1 MYEYSEDNLIEQT
14 AIDLFF
20 NQLGWDTQLA
30 YNKESFGEGST
41 LGRLNKK
48 EVVLKKIFFEKLKQ
62 FNPNLPDQAYN
73 QAYEKLIEES
83 ITKSLAEINF
93 EKYQLLRNGIP
104 VDFINEK
111 GEQVKNKTLKVF
123 DFDNADNNNFLAV
136 RQLWIQGNSN
146 RERRPDIIGFVNGIP
161 LLFIELKAAH
171 RKLENAYND
180 NFTDYKDVIPK
191 LFYYNAFVMLSNGI
205 ESRIGSVT
213 GKYQHFHEWKR
224 ITEEDEGIVALDRI
238 IVGVCE
244 KRRFLDM
251 FENFILFD
259 NSLGKVVKLI
269 ARNHQFIGVNKAIE
283 NLKRKTESGKFELER
298 LEQIKK
304 NLSPEEYQNQKS
316 EIQNRKSQLGV
327 FWHTQGSGKSYS
339 MVFFCQKIHRKFTG
353 SYTFLIV
360 TDRNELDTQIYGT
373 FSGVGAV
380 PQVKAGA
387 KDSLKAGSGKHLKE
401 LLSSEHRY
409 LFTLIHKFNFEELIT
424 ERDNIIVITDEAH
437 RTQNGQLAMNLRNAL
452 PNASFIGFTGTPLFK
467 DDEITKR
474 IFGDYVSRYDFK
486 RSVDDGATVPLYYE
500 NRGEY
505 LGLKNPVINEQIR
518 AVIDAESEDLD
529 SDQRSRVEQLFA
541 REYPI
546 LTAKKR
552 LDAIAKDVVW
562 HFCNRGYKGK
572 GMFIALD
579 KLTAV
584 KMYDLITVHWEKYV
598 EQVEKEISKGK
609 YGDQEL
615 LEKSRE
621 LQWIKETEICV
632 VVSPEQNEI
641 QKFQKWDL
649 DIEPHREK
657 MNTQDLETRFKDEND
672 PFRFVIV
679 CAMWITGFDVPTLST
694 LYLDK
699 PLKSHTLMQ
708 AIARA
713 NRISEGKNNGLIV
726 DYIETYTALLDALA
740 IYGSGGDEGG
750 SGGGEKPE
758 PPVKPKEELIKQL
771 EEALEAT
778 ETFLQDEV
786 KFDLQELINADG
798 LHKLAAMEKAV
809 NAVYTNDET
818 KRKFQVLARE
828 VFNKYKALQ
837 PDKVLNQYAPRKN
850 AIDVIYTAIEDN
862 IESADVAEIMRKIQ
876 NVVDGS
882 IEILAAEPVPSPEG
896 IGTGDEGIDLSGLN
910 FDLLEQYFLKTKN
923 KNAVVQSLKD
933 KVEKQLK
940 RMVERNPLTVD
951 YYKRYQQII
960 EEYNR
965 GKDEVVIKETFR
977 KLIELVNSY
986 SAEEAHTKREGL
998 NDEQK
1003 AIFDILRRGKSL
1015 DEKEKKEV
1023 KKIAIELIE
1032 ELKKEKLR
1040 IDQWAEKSITAAA
1053 IYNYVNKTLFEFLP
1067 YPTYQ
1072 TDDIDLRTNLV
1083 YEHLKNQY
1091 FGGGISIYGK
1101 F

>member
-1 MYEYSEDNLIEQT
+1 M
-14 AIDLFF
+14 
-20 NQLGWDTQLA
+20 G
-30 YNKESFGEGST
+30 T
-41 LGRLNKK
+41 LC
-48 EVVLKKIFFEKLKQ
+48 
-62 FNPNLPDQAYN
+62 
-73 QAYEKLIEES
+73 
-83 ITKSLAEINF
+83 
-93 EKYQLLRNGIP
+93 
-104 VDFINEK
+104 
-111 GEQVKNKTLKVF
+111 
-123 DFDNADNNNFLAV
+123 DNALH
-136 RQLWIQGNSN
+136 
-146 RERRPDIIGFVNGIP
+146 IISKFWQIN
-161 LLFIELKAAH
+161 
-171 RKLENAYND
+171 
-180 NFTDYKDVIPK
+180 KDVIPK
-191 LFYYNAFVMLSNGI
+191 LFDYNAFIILSNGI
-205 ESRIGSVT
+205 ESRIGSIT

-244 KRRFLDM
+244 KKRFLDL

-283 NLKRKTESGKFELER
+283 NIQHKEQLYKLGKISLE
-298 LEQIKK
+298 EK
-304 NLSPEEYQNQKS
+304 QK
-316 EIQNRKSQLGV
+316 LGV

-339 MVFFCQKIHRKFTG
+339 MVFFCQKIHHKFTG

-387 KDSLKAGSGKHLKE
+387 KDSLKANSGKHLRE

-409 LFTLIHKFNFEELIT
+409 LFTLIHKFNFEEEIT
-424 ERDNIIVITDEAH
+424 KRDNIIVISDEAH
-437 RTQNGQLAMNLRNAL
+437 RTQGGNLAMNLRNAL

-552 LDAIAKDVVW
+552 LDAIAKDAVW

-584 KMYDLITVHWEKYV
+584 KMYDLITEHWKKYV
-598 EQVEKEISKGK
+598 EQLEMEVSRGK

-632 VVSPEQNEI
+632 VVSSEQNEI

-657 MNTQDLETRFKDEND
+657 MNTQDLETRFKDEDD

-750 SGGGEKPE
+750 GGGGEKPE

-786 KFDLQELINADG
+786 NFDLQELINADG

-828 VFNKYKALQ
+828 VFKKYKALQ

-862 IESADVAEIMRKIQ
+862 IESADVADIMRKIQ
-876 NVVDGS
+876 NVVDES
-882 IEILAAEPVPSPEG
+882 IENMVAEPHPSPEG
-896 IGTGDEGIDLSGLN
+896 RGAGGEGIDLSGLN

-923 KNAVVQSLKD
+923 KNAAVQSLKD

-940 RMVERNPLTVD
+940 QMVERNPLTVD
-951 YYKRYQQII
+951 YYKRYQEII

-986 SAEEAHTKREGL
+986 SEEEADTKREGL
-998 NDEQK
+998 TDEQK
-1003 AIFDILRRGKSL
+1003 AIFDILRHGKKL
-1015 DEKEKKEV
+1015 EENEKNEI
-1023 KKIAIELIE
+1023 KKIAVELLD
-1032 ELKKEKLR
+1032 ELKKDKLKVEQVWEK
-1040 IDQWAEKSITAAA
+1040 AETTAAV
-1053 IYNYVNKTLFEFLP
+1053 YRYVNDTLFEKLP

-1072 TDDIDLRTNLV
+1072 TDDIDLKTNLV
-1083 YEHLKNQY
+1083 YEHLKHQY
-1091 FGGGISIYGK
+1091 FGGGMSIYGQY
-1101 F
+1101 

>member
-1 MYEYSEDNLIEQT
+1 MSYEYSEDNLIERT
-14 AIDLFF
+14 AMELFYK
-20 NQLGWDTQLA
+20 QLGWDIQYA
-30 YNKESFGEGST
+30 YNTESFGEGST

-48 EVVLKKIFFEKLKQ
+48 EVVLKKIFFDKLKQ
-62 FNPNLPDQAYN
+62 FNPNLPEQAYT

-83 ITKSLAEINF
+83 ITKSLAEINY
-93 EKYQLLRNGIP
+93 EKHQLLRNGIP

-136 RQLWIQGNSN
+136 QQLWIQGKSN

-180 NFTDYKDVIPK
+180 NFTDYKDVITK
-191 LFYYNAFVMLSNGI
+191 LFYYNAFVVLSNGI
-205 ESRIGSVT
+205 ESRIGSIT

-238 IVGVCE
+238 IVGVCQ
-244 KRRFLDM
+244 KKRFLDL

-283 NLKRKTESGKFELER
+283 NIRHKEELYKQGK
-298 LEQIKK
+298 I
-304 NLSPEEYQNQKS
+304 SIEEKQK
-316 EIQNRKSQLGV
+316 LGV

-339 MVFFCQKIHRKFTG
+339 MVFFCQKIHHKFTG

-387 KDSLKAGSGKHLKE
+387 KDSLKANSGKHLKE
-401 LLSSEHRY
+401 LLGSEHRY
-409 LFTLIHKFNFEELIT
+409 LFTLIHKFNFEEEIT
-424 ERDNIIVITDEAH
+424 KRDNIIVISDEAH
-437 RTQNGQLAMNLRNAL
+437 RTQGGSLAMNLRNAL

-505 LGLKNPVINEQIR
+505 LKLNNPKINEHIR
-518 AVIDAESEDLD
+518 TLLEREELESDE
-529 SDQRSRVEQLFA
+529 RSKVEKLIA
-541 REYPI
+541 KEYPI

-552 LDAIAKDVVW
+552 LNDIAKDAVW

-584 KMYDLITVHWEKYV
+584 RMYDLITEHWKKYV
-598 EQVEKEISKGK
+598 EQLEKEVSKGK

-621 LQWIKETEICV
+621 LIWIKETEICV
-632 VVSPEQNEI
+632 VVSSEQNEI
-641 QKFQKWDL
+641 QKFKKWDL

-672 PFRFVIV
+672 HFRFVIV

-740 IYGSGGDEGG
+740 IYGSGGEDN
-750 SGGGEKPE
+750 GGGEKPE
-758 PPVKPKEELIKQL
+758 APVKPKEELINLL

-778 ETFLQDEV
+778 ETFLKDEV
-786 KFDLQELINADG
+786 NFNLQELINADG

-818 KRKFQVLARE
+818 KRKYQVLARE
-828 VFNKYKALQ
+828 VFKKYKALQ
-837 PDKVLNQYAPRKN
+837 PDKMLNTYATRKN

-862 IESADVAEIMRKIQ
+862 IESADVADIMRKIQ
-876 NVVDGS
+876 NVVDES
-882 IEILAAEPVPSPEG
+882 IENMIAEPGRNEEK
-896 IGTGDEGIDLSGLN
+896 IIDLSGLDFN
-910 FDLLEQYFLKTKN
+910 LLEQYFLKTKN
-923 KNAVVQSLKD
+923 KNTAVQSLKD

-940 RMVERNPLTVD
+940 QMVERNPLTID
-951 YYKRYQQII
+951 YYKRYQEII

-986 SAEEAHTKREGL
+986 SEEEATTKREGL
-998 NDEQK
+998 TDEQK
-1003 AIFDILRRGKSL
+1003 AIFDILRHGKKL
-1015 DEKEKKEV
+1015 EEKEKNEI
-1023 KKIAIELIE
+1023 KKISIKLLE
-1032 ELKKEKLR
+1032 ELKRDKLK
-1040 IDQWAEKSITAAA
+1040 IEQWYDKSVTAAA
-1053 IYNYVNKTLFEFLP
+1053 VFNTISKTLFETLP
-1067 YPTYQ
+1067 YPAFQ
-1072 TDDIDLRTNLV
+1072 NDEIDLKTNLV
-1083 YEHLKNQY
+1083 YEHLRQQY
-1091 FGGGISIYGK
+1091 YGGGLSIYGSY
-1101 F
+1101 

>member
-1 MYEYSEDNLIEQT
+1 MPESLQNSPEQMLYLQPYLDSMTWEYSEDNLIEQT

-20 NQLGWDTQLA
+20 NRLGWDTLLA
-30 YNKESFGEGST
+30 YNKEGFGDGST

-48 EVVLKKIFFEKLKQ
+48 EVVLKKIFFEKIRE
-62 FNPNLPDQAYN
+62 FNPGLPQKAY
-73 QAYEKLIEES
+73 QEAYEKLMEES

-104 VDFINEK
+104 VDFIDEK

-123 DFDNADNNNFLAV
+123 DFDNAENNNFLAV
-136 RQLWIQGNSN
+136 RQLWIQGKSN

-191 LFYYNAFVMLSNGI
+191 LFHYNAFVLLSNGI
-205 ESRIGSVT
+205 ESRIGSIT

-238 IVGVCE
+238 ILGVCE
-244 KRRFLDM
+244 KNRFLDL

-283 NLKRKTESGKFELER
+283 NIQHKEQLYKLGKITLE
-298 LEQIKK
+298 EK
-304 NLSPEEYQNQKS
+304 QK
-316 EIQNRKSQLGV
+316 LGV

-339 MVFFCQKIHRKFTG
+339 MVFFCQKIHHKFTG
-353 SYTFLIV
+353 SYTFLVV

-387 KDSLKAGSGKHLKE
+387 KDSLKASSGKHLRE
-401 LLSSEHRY
+401 LLGSEHRY
-409 LFTLIHKFNFEELIT
+409 LFTLIHKFNFEEEIT
-424 ERDNIIVITDEAH
+424 KRNNIIVISDEAH
-437 RTQNGQLAMNLRNAL
+437 RTQGGQLAMNLRNAL

-505 LGLKNPVINEQIR
+505 LGLKNPIINEQIR

-546 LTAKKR
+546 LTSKKR
-552 LDAIAKDVVW
+552 LDAIAKDAVW

-572 GMFIALD
+572 GMFVALD
-579 KLTAV
+579 KITAV
-584 KMYDLITVHWEKYV
+584 KMYDLIIEHWKKYV
-598 EQVEKEISKGK
+598 EKLEKEISKGK

-621 LQWIKETEICV
+621 LKWIKETEICV
-632 VVSPEQNEI
+632 VVSSEQNEI

-649 DIEPHREK
+649 DIEPHRDK

-740 IYGSGGDEGG
+740 IYGSGGEESD
-750 SGGGEKPE
+750 GGENKE
-758 PPVKPKEELIKQL
+758 PPVKPKEELICQL

-778 ETFLQDEV
+778 EIFLKDEV
-786 KFDLQELINADG
+786 NFDLLELINATG
-798 LHKLAAMEKAV
+798 LQKLAAMEKAV

-828 VFNKYKALQ
+828 MFKKYKALQ

-862 IESADVAEIMRKIQ
+862 VESADVADIMRKIQ
-876 NVVDGS
+876 KVVDDS
-882 IEILAAEPVPSPEG
+882 IENMVAESDYNEG
-896 IGTGDEGIDLSGLN
+896 KIIDLSGLD

-923 KNAVVQSLKD
+923 KNAAVQALKD
-933 KVEKQLK
+933 RVEKQLK

-951 YYKRYQQII
+951 YYKRYQEII

-986 SAEEAHTKREGL
+986 SEEQADAKREGL
-998 NDEQK
+998 TDEQK
-1003 AIFDILRRGKSL
+1003 AIFDILRQGKKL
-1015 DEKEKKEV
+1015 EEKDKNEI
-1023 KKIAIELIE
+1023 KKISIQLLE
-1032 ELKKEKLR
+1032 ELKKDKLKVE
-1040 IDQWAEKSITAAA
+1040 QWSDKSVTAAA
-1053 IYNYVNKTLFEFLP
+1053 VFNTISKTLFETLP
-1067 YPTYQ
+1067 YPTYH
-1072 TDDIDLRTNLV
+1072 TDDIDLKTNLV
-1083 YEHLKNQY
+1083 YEHLKHQY
-1091 FGGGISIYGK
+1091 FGGGVSVYGHY
-1101 F
+1101 

>member
-1 MYEYSEDNLIEQT
+1 MTWEYSEDNLIEQT

-20 NQLGWDTQLA
+20 NQLGWDTLLA
-30 YNKESFGEGST
+30 YNKEGFGEGST

-48 EVVLKKIFFEKLKQ
+48 EVVLKKIFIEKLKL
-62 FNPNLPDQAYN
+62 FNPNLPEQAYN
-73 QAYEKLIEES
+73 QAYEKLMEES

-123 DFDNADNNNFLAV
+123 DFDNANNNNFLAV
-136 RQLWIQGNSN
+136 RQLWIQGKSN

-191 LFYYNAFVMLSNGI
+191 LFHYNAFVLLSNGI
-205 ESRIGSVT
+205 ESRIGSIT

-238 IVGVCE
+238 ILGVCE
-244 KRRFLDM
+244 KNRFLDL

-283 NLKRKTESGKFELER
+283 NIQHKEQLYKLGKITLE
-298 LEQIKK
+298 EK
-304 NLSPEEYQNQKS
+304 QK
-316 EIQNRKSQLGV
+316 LGV

-339 MVFFCQKIHRKFTG
+339 MVFFCQKIHHKFTG
-353 SYTFLIV
+353 SYTFLVV

-387 KDSLKAGSGKHLKE
+387 KDSLKASSGKHLRE
-401 LLSSEHRY
+401 LLGSEHRY
-409 LFTLIHKFNFEELIT
+409 LFTLIHKFNFEEEIT
-424 ERDNIIVITDEAH
+424 KRNNIIVISDEAH
-437 RTQNGQLAMNLRNAL
+437 RTQGGQLAMNLRNAL

-505 LGLKNPVINEQIR
+505 LGLKNPIINEQIR

-546 LTAKKR
+546 LTSKKR
-552 LDAIAKDVVW
+552 LDAIAKDAVW

-572 GMFIALD
+572 GMFVALD
-579 KLTAV
+579 KITAV
-584 KMYDLITVHWEKYV
+584 KMYDLIIEHWKKYV
-598 EQVEKEISKGK
+598 EKLEKEISKGK

-621 LQWIKETEICV
+621 LKWIKETEICV
-632 VVSPEQNEI
+632 VVSSEQNEI

-649 DIEPHREK
+649 DIEPHRDK

-740 IYGSGGDEGG
+740 IYGSGGEESD
-750 SGGGEKPE
+750 GGENKE
-758 PPVKPKEELIKQL
+758 PPVKPKEELICQL

-778 ETFLQDEV
+778 EIFLKDEV
-786 KFDLQELINADG
+786 NFYLLELINATG
-798 LHKLAAMEKAV
+798 LQKLAAMEKAV

-828 VFNKYKALQ
+828 MFKKYKALQ

-862 IESADVAEIMRKIQ
+862 VESADVADIMRKIQ
-876 NVVDGS
+876 KVVDDS
-882 IEILAAEPVPSPEG
+882 IENMVAESDYNEG
-896 IGTGDEGIDLSGLN
+896 KIIDLSGLD

-923 KNAVVQSLKD
+923 KNAAVQALKD
-933 KVEKQLK
+933 RLEKQLK

-951 YYKRYQQII
+951 YYKRYQEII

-986 SAEEAHTKREGL
+986 SEEQADAKREGL
-998 NDEQK
+998 TDEQK
-1003 AIFDILRRGKSL
+1003 AIFDILRQGKKL
-1015 DEKEKKEV
+1015 EEKDKNEI
-1023 KKIAIELIE
+1023 KKISIQLLE
-1032 ELKKEKLR
+1032 ELKKDKLKVE
-1040 IDQWAEKSITAAA
+1040 QWSDKSVTAAA
-1053 IYNYVNKTLFEFLP
+1053 VFNTISKTLFETLP
-1067 YPTYQ
+1067 YPTYH
-1072 TDDIDLRTNLV
+1072 TDDIDLKTNLV
-1083 YEHLKNQY
+1083 YEHLKHQY
-1091 FGGGISIYGK
+1091 FGGGVSVYGHY
-1101 F
+1101 